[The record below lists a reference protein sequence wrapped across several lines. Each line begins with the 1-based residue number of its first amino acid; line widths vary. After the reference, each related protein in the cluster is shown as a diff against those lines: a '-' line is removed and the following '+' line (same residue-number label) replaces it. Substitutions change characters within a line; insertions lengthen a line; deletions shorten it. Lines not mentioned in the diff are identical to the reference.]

1 MRQIGSRI
9 ATSHSGATHKNTQ
22 TTSDGWDLCGTVHW
36 AIIQQRATTGAYQGS
51 TRVNVGEGAKLCARI
66 IEANPMGIV
75 HGQGRACCAFA
86 LPVIP
91 LVGEMSVSD
100 LAAISPR

>member
-1 MRQIGSRI
+1 
-9 ATSHSGATHKNTQ
+9 
-22 TTSDGWDLCGTVHW
+22 
-36 AIIQQRATTGAYQGS
+36 
-51 TRVNVGEGAKLCARI
+51 
-66 IEANPMGIV
+66 MGIV